1 MHLHY
6 FFESGHQMT
15 ITQED
20 LMKYYMENEEVV
32 KMLFVALSAIIAPL
46 FFLVIMRMSALK
58 GMALSSIIVIL
69 LGLTAWGMEGKIVM
83 ASTLQGAHKALT
95 ILLIL
100 FGAIAL
106 LNTLTH
112 TGAVDRI
119 NQGFQSISGDMR
131 VQVIIVGFLFGSLI
145 EGAAGFGTPAAV
157 VGPLMFALGFNPMAA
172 AVLALIAN
180 STPVPFG
187 AVGTPVLVGLSN
199 LESVATNP
207 NFFQEVAIKATTIDL
222 MAGTFTPFILIM
234 VLTFFFGKNKGLKE
248 AFKMFP
254 WAFLVGLSYTSSA
267 FLYANLFGP
276 EFISI
281 LASLT
286 ALVVATLTAKA
297 GFLLPKDEWQDAM
310 RDDFEVKTT
319 KSDMGLIRA
328 WSPYLVVVG
337 LLLLTRVVPSIK
349 SFAQGAIDLTWR
361 NILGVEGITSGWEFL
376 YSPGTILIIAAFSA
390 VFIQGKSVNNF
401 TKAGKEA
408 LVSIKNAGFSLLFTL
423 ALVQVF
429 TNSGMNTNDLASM
442 PQYIAEALAGSL
454 GSVWI
459 FVAPF
464 LGQLG
469 AFITGSAT
477 VSTLT
482 FSPIQE
488 SIAMQ
493 VGTDVNTVLAGQLL
507 GAAAGNMI
515 CVHNVVSASTVVGLS
530 GKEGDIIR
538 KTILPSIAY
547 CLLAGLGGFIVLSF
561 M

>member
-276 EFISI
+276 EFVSI

>member
-1 MHLHY
+1 MHLYY

-15 ITQED
+15 VTQED
-20 LMKYYMENEEVV
+20 LMNYEMENEEVV
-32 KMLFVALSAIIAPL
+32 NMLLVALSAIIAPL

-69 LGLTAWGMEGKIVM
+69 LGLTVWGMDGKIVM

-157 VGPLMFALGFNPMAA
+157 VGPLMFALGFSPMAA

-199 LESVATNP
+199 LESVTNP
-207 NFFQEVAIKATTIDL
+207 NFFQEVAIKVTTVDL
-222 MAGTFTPFILIM
+222 IAGTFTPFVLIM
-234 VLTFFFGKNKGLKE
+234 VLTFFFGKNKGLKD

-254 WAFLVGLSYTSSA
+254 WAFVVGLSYTASA

-276 EFISI
+276 EFVSI

-297 GFLLPKDEWQDAM
+297 GFLLPKEEWKDAM

-319 KSDMGLIRA
+319 KSEMGLIRA

-429 TNSGMNTNDLASM
+429 TNSGMNTNDLLSM

>member
-1 MHLHY
+1 
-6 FFESGHQMT
+6 
-15 ITQED
+15 
-20 LMKYYMENEEVV
+20 
-32 KMLFVALSAIIAPL
+32 MLFVALSAIIAPL

-199 LESVATNP
+199 LESVATSP

-376 YSPGTILIIAAFSA
+376 YSPGTILILAAFSA

>member
-199 LESVATNP
+199 LESVATSP

-376 YSPGTILIIAAFSA
+376 YSPGTILILAAFSA